1 MATLQE
7 EFIGMINAKNP
18 DLGLTLADVD
28 FGNPT
33 NYVPSVEGDTRNS
46 ALVITAKADSPNF
59 KGSKEYHFFRFNLT
73 HPNGEDTWSQAI
85 KDLVSNYDTDQKIL
99 DAFNRNL
106 PNHPLTLDEV
116 TITRSEP
123 IEVEDGDMAVDFK
136 IKIDPNH
143 LKWQGAFVIRIFG
156 SKDNLSFKEAEL
168 DGFV

>member
-7 EFIGMINAKNP
+7 VFIDMINAKNP

-46 ALVITAKADSPNF
+46 ALVITAKSDSPNF

-85 KDLVSNYDTDQKIL
+85 KDLVSNYDTDQKVL

-106 PNHPLTLDEV
+106 PNYPLTLEEV
-116 TITRSEP
+116 TITRSGP
-123 IEVEDGDMAVDFK
+123 IDVEDGDTAFDFK

-156 SKDNLSFKEAEL
+156 SKDNLSFKETEL